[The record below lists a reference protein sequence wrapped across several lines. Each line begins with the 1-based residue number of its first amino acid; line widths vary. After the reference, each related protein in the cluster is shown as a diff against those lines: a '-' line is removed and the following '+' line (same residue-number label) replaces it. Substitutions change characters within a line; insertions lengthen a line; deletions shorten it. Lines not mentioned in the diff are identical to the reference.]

1 MTISVA
7 AALRCRGCNELHYLN
22 DDQLCLDCSD
32 KAQEATVPKPKPIY
46 ALPTDDRRRAAR
58 QFTGY
63 QCAIEIRPFRDND
76 NAHNHTV
83 LGVVTG
89 VAIPNVGTF
98 ADQLIVRVAGEKYL
112 RSLSLATVYSIT
124 IQPPAA
130 NGAAE
135 AIARTLQG
143 D

>member
-1 MTISVA
+1 MTTISVA
-7 AALRCRGCNELHYLN
+7 AALRCRGCNEMHYLN

-32 KAQEATVPKPKPIY
+32 KAMEAAVPNKPIY
-46 ALPTDDRRRAAR
+46 ALPKDERRRVAR
-58 QFTGY
+58 EFTGY

-83 LGVVTG
+83 LAMVTG

-98 ADQLIVRVAGEKYL
+98 ADQLIVKVTGERYL

-124 IQPPAA
+124 IQPPRA
-130 NGAAE
+130 NAAAE

-143 D
+143 

>member
-7 AALRCRGCNELHYLN
+7 AALRCRGCNEVHYLN

-32 KAQEATVPKPKPIY
+32 KATEAKVPKPIY
-46 ALPTDDRRRAAR
+46 ALPTDDRRRVAR
-58 QFTGY
+58 EFTGY
-63 QCAIEIRPFRDND
+63 QCAIEVRPYRDND
-76 NAHNHTV
+76 NAHNHTIV
-83 LGVVTG
+83 AMVTG
-89 VAIPNVGTF
+89 VAIPNVGTI
-98 ADQLIVRVAGEKYL
+98 ADQLIVKVPGERYL

-124 IQPPAA
+124 IQPPLA

-135 AIARTLQG
+135 AIARTLRG